1 MHQHLDLTMISQHII
16 WPQLLI
22 SLFTSLSTSS
32 YEKLCLESSL
42 ILLAPWETSK
52 NSFKTTSEQNALFA
66 LSNLKCLIDTAMD
79 FNITLLKN
87 ITNGFTYFTSITFD
101 RKAKQIIMD
110 WKAISGNWLR
120 MIKSHGFH
128 YIEQCVFKS

>member
-1 MHQHLDLTMISQHII
+1 M
-16 WPQLLI
+16 
-22 SLFTSLSTSS
+22 
-32 YEKLCLESSL
+32 
-42 ILLAPWETSK
+42 
-52 NSFKTTSEQNALFA
+52 TSEQNALFA

-110 WKAISGNWLR
+110 WKAISGN
-120 MIKSHGFH
+120 
-128 YIEQCVFKS
+128 